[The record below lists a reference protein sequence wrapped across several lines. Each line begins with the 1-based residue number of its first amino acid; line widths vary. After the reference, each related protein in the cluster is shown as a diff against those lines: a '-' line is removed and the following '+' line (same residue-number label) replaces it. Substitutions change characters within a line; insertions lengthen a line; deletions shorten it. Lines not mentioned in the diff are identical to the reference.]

1 MSELEKVK
9 TILKM
14 GVGRTNLEDEKSVL
28 ANALN
33 SYEMLLDCN
42 LLSVISTLNNIRKN
56 NYISYVIDKD
66 FKGKIYMG
74 KWDAISIAR
83 RSNDWELCGQIS
95 YEVPDPFYGDGRKM
109 LHGMYVGQA
118 DTKFGEVVFLTEDE
132 AIKILNKAGE

>member
-1 MSELEKVK
+1 MNEFEKVK
-9 TILKM
+9 MIQQM
-14 GVGRTNLEDEKSVL
+14 GIGRTNIDDEKSVL

-42 LLSVISTLNNIRKN
+42 LLSVISTLNNIREN
-56 NYISYVIDKD
+56 NYISYVIDKG
-66 FKGKIYMG
+66 FKERIYMG
-74 KWDAISIAR
+74 KWKAIGIAK

-95 YEVPDPFYGDGRKM
+95 YEVPDPFYCRKM

-132 AIKILNKAGE
+132 AIKVLKQC